1 MSALTNLH
9 TARALRA
16 ASNGEPEETTIKLAS
31 PRSLGVVTQDR
42 FSSQPILHSIDIEV
56 QMAQLLHKDRSKGK
70 LREYTSAL
78 GVLENVNLAFADL
91 MAKVE
96 ESESVRDE
104 LVAECDSQDQK
115 IQQLHHELA
124 TAKDRCDAVEK
135 LNAELSDRLLQEN
148 KQVSSWKLKASQAE
162 SLMMETQ
169 QRVDDLEG
177 VCNTLHDGIHAVFGV
192 DSAVQTVMTSLG
204 RNPVSSHPRGA
215 EVG

>member
-1 MSALTNLH
+1 MSAHANLH
-9 TARALRA
+9 AARALRA
-16 ASNGEPEETTIKLAS
+16 APNGQPEETTLKLAS

-42 FSSQPILHSIDIEV
+42 SSSQPIPHSIDIEV

-78 GVLENVNLAFADL
+78 GVLENVNLAFAEL

-96 ESESVRDE
+96 QSESARDE
-104 LVAECDSQDQK
+104 MTAECESQDQI

-124 TAKDRCDAVEK
+124 TAKDRYDAVEK
-135 LNAELSDRLLQEN
+135 LNAELSDQLSQETNQLLI
-148 KQVSSWKLKASQAE
+148 WKLKSSQAE
-162 SLMMETQ
+162 RLMMETQ

-192 DSAVQTVMTSLG
+192 DSAVQKIMTSLS
-204 RNPVSSHPRGA
+204 RNPVTQS
-215 EVG
+215 